1 MLSIL
6 GFITVRFIKDESNDG
21 DDIITIRPVDSNR
34 VSVIMTGDTTDK
46 KSTLQAALRM
56 THDDCLRWLVR
67 TTNLL
72 STDDYPIKHV
82 QFDFPFCPSV
92 MYNMEN
98 LDQNVNVIYDML
110 AFQLSLW
117 NSRAEVNEIQRP
129 APIEIPPQP
138 ALEAFDDD
146 NVLNMAFIKEEGAA
160 AGRHANQVKGQH
172 PRPWGGKGRHHLFFD
187 DLA

>member
-1 MLSIL
+1 MLSIP
-6 GFITVRFIKDESNDG
+6 GFITIRFIKDESKYD

-34 VSVIMTGDTTDK
+34 VSVIMTGDTVAK
-46 KSTLQAALRM
+46 NSVVQAALHM
-56 THDDCLRWLVR
+56 THDDCLRWFVR
-67 TTNLL
+67 TTNIL
-72 STDDYPIKHV
+72 STDDYPIDQV

-92 MYNMEN
+92 MYKLEN
-98 LDQNVNVIYDML
+98 LDRYMHAVYDML

-117 NSRAEVNEIQRP
+117 NSRPELNEIQRP

-138 ALEAFDDD
+138 VLEAFDDD

-160 AGRHANQVKGQH
+160 AGRHANQVKG
-172 PRPWGGKGRHHLFFD
+172 RHHLFFD